1 MDIDVESCSGLKLQ
15 KKMRRKKARDGGFY
29 LLACLFDMKKQGEK
43 NKCQD
48 MMNAMLYQFTPGSKQ
63 QEYQIC
69 GSNLIDGW
77 MEG

>member
-1 MDIDVESCSGLKLQ
+1 
-15 KKMRRKKARDGGFY
+15 
-29 LLACLFDMKKQGEK
+29 MKKQGEK